1 MRNLLSTIAIL
12 ALLPLGALAA
22 EKNTPRMYKWIDSEG
37 VTHFGDSVPAEYAEI
52 ERRIVNDHGITVGV
66 LHARKTEE
74 QLAEDL
80 RQEELRQAREL
91 QRRQDQALLATYLT
105 IDEILLQRD
114 RRVELFQAQARVTEL
129 YLSNLKRR
137 LDKLQL
143 EASNYRPYSAD
154 PNAEMIDP
162 GLAQDVATTKETVER
177 HEANLLKFQA
187 DEQSIIERFDGDI
200 QRFKMLKGLI

>member
-1 MRNLLSTIAIL
+1 MRNLLSTIVIL

-22 EKNTPRMYKWIDSEG
+22 EKRTTNVYKWVDSEG

-52 ERRIVNDHGITVGV
+52 ERQIVNDHGITVGV
-66 LHARKTEE
+66 LHAKKTEE
-74 QLAEDL
+74 QIAEDL
-80 RQEELRQAREL
+80 RQEELRHAREL
-91 QRRQDQALLATYLT
+91 QRRQDQALLATYLSV
-105 IDEILLQRD
+105 DEILLHRD

-137 LDKLQL
+137 LEKLQL
-143 EASNYRPYSAD
+143 EASNYRPYSSD

-162 GLAQDVATTKETVER
+162 GLASDVATTKETVER
-177 HEANLLKFQA
+177 HEGNLRRFQR

-200 QRFKMLKGLI
+200 ARFKTLKGLI